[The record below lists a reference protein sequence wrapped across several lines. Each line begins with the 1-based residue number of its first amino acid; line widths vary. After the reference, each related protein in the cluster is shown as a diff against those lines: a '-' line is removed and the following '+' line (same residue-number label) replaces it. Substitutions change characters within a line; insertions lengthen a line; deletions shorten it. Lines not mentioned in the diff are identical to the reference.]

1 MNESTDEKIFAKA
14 GFVEYIHNIDL
25 DIFRDIAHDL
35 DYDLNKSIS
44 VNFVDGGKRC
54 KELLDEVN
62 ELIYRFEQLQK
73 NDLKFYIE
81 FTS

>member
-1 MNESTDEKIFAKA
+1 MNESIDEKKYAKD

-25 DIFRDIAHDL
+25 DVFRDIAADL
-35 DYDLNKSIS
+35 DYDLNKSVS
-44 VNFVDGGKRC
+44 VNFADGGKRC

-73 NDLKFYIE
+73 NDLKLYIE
-81 FTS
+81 FSG